1 MSDCDDRSTSKESE
15 VVWVDDFGEV
25 RKAQDTVLSIV
36 NVAKMFNV
44 TQLTLRYYERRG
56 LIARRHYVGRTRVY
70 GWADCDRIA
79 FIIKGR
85 RVGLSLGE
93 MAVMLKAADH
103 DAAVESMEAG
113 RATCLDLIDRLDQ
126 RRALLRDA
134 LAELRHLHTLLAR
147 KLIDDGSA
155 DRD

>member
-1 MSDCDDRSTSKESE
+1 MSDCEDRSTSKESE

-25 RKAQDTVLSIV
+25 PAPQDTVLSIA
-36 NVAKMFNV
+36 NVARMFNV
-44 TQLTLRYYERRG
+44 SQLALRYYERRG
-56 LIARRHYVGRTRVY
+56 LIARRHHVGRTRVY

-85 RVGLSLGE
+85 RVGLTLGE
-93 MAVMLKAADH
+93 MAVMIKAADH

-113 RATCLDLIDRLDQ
+113 RAKCLDLIDRLDQ
-126 RRALLRDA
+126 RRQSLRIA

-147 KLIDDGSA
+147 KLIDDDA